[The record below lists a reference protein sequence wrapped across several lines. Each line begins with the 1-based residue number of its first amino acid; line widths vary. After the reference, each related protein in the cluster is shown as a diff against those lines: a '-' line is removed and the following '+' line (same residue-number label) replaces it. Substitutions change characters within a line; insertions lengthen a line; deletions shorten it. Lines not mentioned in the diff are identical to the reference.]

1 MLKIIVTER
10 ALEDKDIGYDSQYD
24 LYCEIEVDKGATYE
38 EAMYAWFKALKV
50 AGYSPKGIDELMNRM
65 DL

>member
-1 MLKIIVTER
+1 MLKIIVTEK
-10 ALEDKDIGYDSQYD
+10 AFEDKDIGYDSQYD
-24 LYCEIEVDKGATYE
+24 LYCEIEVDEGATYE

-50 AGYSPKGIDELMNRM
+50 AGYSPEGIDKLMNKM

>member
-1 MLKIIVTER
+1 MLKIIVTEK
-10 ALEDKDIGYDSQYD
+10 AFEDKDIGYDSQYD
-24 LYCEIEVDKGATYE
+24 LNCEIAIPEDATYE

-50 AGYSPKGIDELMNRM
+50 AGYSPEGIDKLMNRM